1 MDDGDAFA
9 NVSRMLYLIV
19 PDMAMMQELNE
30 RQAEAYNG
38 YASVIQFYKGFD
50 LDADADTQLAI
61 QAALQQQL
69 SEEGCVCESREGG
82 RSSFYALYGGLL
94 FLGILLSVVFLFGTV
109 LIMYYKQISEGYED
123 AGRFE
128 ILQKVGMKRSINSQ
142 ILTVFT
148 APLLMAGVHLAFAF
162 PMLYRLLAV
171 MGLINISL
179 FAIITVGGFLVFAAL
194 YALMYKL
201 TSHSYYQLVKS

>member
-50 LDADADTQLAI
+50 LDADADTQLAVR
-61 QAALQQQL
+61 AELEQQL
-69 SEEGCVCESREGG
+69 SEEGCVCESRESG

-128 ILQKVGMKRSINSQ
+128 IRK
-142 ILTVFT
+142 
-148 APLLMAGVHLAFAF
+148 
-162 PMLYRLLAV
+162 
-171 MGLINISL
+171 
-179 FAIITVGGFLVFAAL
+179 
-194 YALMYKL
+194 
-201 TSHSYYQLVKS
+201 KSA